1 MEPPDEPT
9 WGFCNNPNGIQK
21 MTTLAKATSV
31 RRAMRRFLYF
41 IFVASILGY
50 GAWVTPAAGQTGK
63 GTITG
68 TAKDSAGAPL
78 PSTVIELQPLGR
90 RVVSDDQGQFR
101 ISDVPA
107 GEYTL
112 SASYVGL
119 NPFSATVKVEAG
131 QTVNIDPALQVAS
144 QADQVVVTGERLQ
157 GEAEAIN
164 IERTS
169 DEIVQVLPS
178 RVINSLPNT
187 NIADAVGRLP
197 SVSLERDEGEGK
209 YVQIRGTDPRLTN
222 VTVNGVNLPSPE
234 GVVRNIKLDA
244 IPASL
249 VERIEVFKTLSANM
263 DADGIGGTVNL
274 ITRTPAEKPT
284 YEFGGTFG
292 HNPIQNG
299 YNRGGLDGTFGKRF
313 GVNKKLGFLLNGAWD
328 QTNRGIDD
336 LEPSQAVGSN
346 PATGANLAFTNSE
359 DRRSYDYYRTRYG
372 FSTDIDYNLK
382 PGSSVYVKGLYSDF
396 HDYGDTI
403 VYTPNSGTNIKSV
416 NGSVITFDNA
426 QDCVAVNQA
435 ADLTN
440 PGSNP
445 CSPGS
450 YAYRHYVRR
459 PDQQVYSFSTGARHD
474 LSSTLITY
482 EFGGS
487 RSHNIGGQDFAT
499 TNFAAP
505 TASYDN
511 AGNLLPGSTGADLAV
526 NLRNPYRPNFNALDG
541 SNIYDP
547 TQYQLTNTSF
557 THYIATQLNFQGAAS
572 VARRYSVHSHFGTF
586 EMGIKIRNSHS
597 NQSENDQIY
606 NNNTANIPLNS
617 VLGTYTNPTYYDGS
631 FAVNGV
637 DYGPTSSYNKIT
649 QSVLSNLSQF
659 QLNQASSIRRSAGAF
674 FDANERIYAG
684 YLQNVISFGKLRL
697 QTGVRFDAADTS
709 FLANHIATADPN
721 DPTVTATN
729 PRITPITQSS
739 GYFNALPSI
748 QAQYLL
754 EKNTNLRANFSQ
766 GIARPNIGDLVPT
779 TIVDPNASPKTVTEG
794 NPNLQPTKANN
805 YDILIEHYFQP
816 LGIIQGGYFYKQLS
830 NPIYQT
836 VSLLGPTDPNAGF
849 RLLQTVNGPNAHIQ
863 GIELS
868 WEQRFSFLPGFLSGF
883 GVAAN
888 YSYTQSA
895 VSFPANFSPSS
906 PGGQGRI
913 DHPALPRQAPNTW
926 NAGFTY
932 DKSRFSMRFAVS
944 HNDANI
950 QFYNYTHTDA
960 ATDKDPILGIKGP
973 TGDVYFYAHTQFDI
987 QGSYRLVKGL
997 RFEASGLNL
1006 SNEVFGFYQGSP
1018 IYPIQREYYKPT
1030 FSVGMRWSSSSE

>member
-1 MEPPDEPT
+1 
-9 WGFCNNPNGIQK
+9 
-21 MTTLAKATSV
+21 MTTLAKGTSV
-31 RRAMRRFLYF
+31 RRTMRRFLHL
-41 IFVASILGY
+41 IFAASILGY
-50 GAWVTPAAGQTGK
+50 GAWVVPAAGQSGK
-63 GTITG
+63 GVITG
-68 TAKDSAGAPL
+68 TAKDSAGAAL
-78 PSTVIELQPLGR
+78 SSTLVELQPLGR

-112 SASYVGL
+112 TASYVGL
-119 NPFSATVKVEAG
+119 NPFSGTVKVEAG
-131 QTVNIDPALQVAS
+131 QTVNVDPVLQVAS
-144 QADQVVVTGERLQ
+144 QADQGIVTAERLQ
-157 GEAEAIN
+157 GESEAIN

-187 NIADAVGRLP
+187 NVADAVGRLP

-209 YVQIRGTDPRLTN
+209 YVQIRGTEPRLSS
-222 VTVNGVNLPSPE
+222 VTVNGVNVPSPE
-234 GVVRNIKLDA
+234 GVVRNIKFDA
-244 IPASL
+244 VPANL
-249 VERIEVFKTLSANM
+249 VERIEVFKPLSASQ

-274 ITRTPAEKPT
+274 VTKTAGERPT
-284 YEFGGTFG
+284 YNFGGQGGYT
-292 HNPIQNG
+292 PIQ
-299 YNRGGLDGTFGKRF
+299 GGRTLGGFDGTLGQRF
-313 GVNKKLGFLLNGAWD
+313 GVNKKLGILLGGTWD
-328 QTNRGIDD
+328 RNNRGIDD
-336 LEPSQAVGSN
+336 LEPSQTIGTTASGQNFAYV
-346 PATGANLAFTNSE
+346 PTE
-359 DRRSYDYYRTRYG
+359 DLRSYSYYRTRYG
-372 FSTDIDYNLK
+372 FSTDVDYNLR
-382 PGSSVYVKGLYSDF
+382 PGTSIYIKGLYSDF
-396 HDYGDTI
+396 HDYGDTW
-403 VYTPNSGTNIKSV
+403 VYTPNSGSNIKSV
-416 NGSVITFDNA
+416 NGPIVTFDNA

-450 YAYRHYVRR
+450 YAYRHYIRR
-459 PDQQVYSFSTGARHD
+459 PDQQVYSFSTGLRQD

-482 EFGGS
+482 EFAGS

-511 AGNLLPGSTGADLAV
+511 AWNLLPGSTGADLAV
-526 NLRNPYRPNFNALDG
+526 NLRNPRRPNFTASDG
-541 SNIYDP
+541 TNIYDP
-547 TQYQLTNTSF
+547 TQYQLSNTSF

-572 VARRYSVHSHFGTF
+572 LARRYSVHSHFGTF
-586 EMGIKIRNSHS
+586 EIGIKIRNSHS
-597 NQSENDQIY
+597 TQNETDQIY

-631 FAVNGV
+631 FAVNGL

-649 QSVLSNLSQF
+649 QSVMSNLSQF
-659 QLNQASSIRRSAGAF
+659 SLNQASSIRRSVGAF

-697 QTGVRFDAADTS
+697 QTGVRFDAADTN
-709 FLANHIATADPN
+709 FLANHIVTADPN

-754 EKNTNLRANFSQ
+754 EKNTNLRLNFSQ

-830 NPIYQT
+830 NPIYQN

-863 GIELS
+863 GIEVS
-868 WEQRFSFLPGFLSGF
+868 WEQRFSFLPGLLSGF

-888 YSYTQSA
+888 YSYTQSS
-895 VSFPANFSPSS
+895 VSFPNNFSPST
-906 PGGQGRI
+906 PGGPGRI

-926 NAGFTY
+926 NIGFTY
-932 DKSRFSMRFAVS
+932 DKSRFSMRFAAS

-987 QGSYRLVKGL
+987 QGSYRLV
-997 RFEASGLNL
+997 
-1006 SNEVFGFYQGSP
+1006 
-1018 IYPIQREYYKPT
+1018 
-1030 FSVGMRWSSSSE
+1030 